1 MTHMLAKDLLSDI
14 VVALK
19 PADNARFALKLMD
32 EFRVFHLPLVH
43 DNQLIGLVS
52 DQALYGLTNL
62 EEPLSAANPP
72 MVRAYVYKEQHFY
85 DVIRL
90 MDSEQLSV
98 VPVLDARNQYS
109 GCITL
114 GRLAGLMAAISSVSQ
129 PGGIIVIEID
139 NQSYALSEIARIVE
153 SNDAKVLSSYITSFP
168 DSSRLQLTLKVN
180 LTDPSSIIQ
189 TLNRYNYVVAA
200 SFSEES
206 KISDLLERRYE
217 GLMNYLKM

>member
-1 MTHMLAKDLLSDI
+1 MLAKDLLSDI

-19 PADNARFALKLMD
+19 PSDNARFALKLMD
-32 EFRVFHLPLVH
+32 ELRVFHLPLVQ

-52 DQALYGLTNL
+52 DQTLYGLTNL
-62 EEPLSAANPP
+62 DEPLSAANPP

-85 DVIRL
+85 EVIRL
-90 MDSEQLSV
+90 MDSDQLSV

-139 NQSYALSEIARIVE
+139 NQNYALSEIARIVE

-206 KISDLLERRYE
+206 KIEDLLERRYE